1 MLSEQCPIFL
11 DNVAELCSAVPLKF
25 RQTRRGDIM
34 LVLHHNFNSCAL
46 ALLSIKKGTC
56 QICRKDSAVKML
68 LYHIAHSHRRHT
80 GYVEFILTSQA
91 CRPWGCRGCYFGRSV
106 NPISNKGGRLC
117 PPNNTGTPGFSDLP
131 TALLHNLLSC
141 QFPNFKSRWPVTC
154 RTKR

>member
-1 MLSEQCPIFL
+1 MLSEQYPIFL

-91 CRPWGCRGCYFGRSV
+91 CRPWGCRRCHFGRSV

-117 PPNNTGTPGFSDLP
+117 PPNNTGTPGFSYLP
-131 TALLHNLLSC
+131 MALLS
-141 QFPNFKSRWPVTC
+141 
-154 RTKR
+154 

>member
-1 MLSEQCPIFL
+1 MLSEQYPIFL
-11 DNVAELCSAVPLKF
+11 DNVAGLCSAVPLKF

-80 GYVEFILTSQA
+80 DYVEFILTSQA
-91 CRPWGCRGCYFGRSV
+91 CRPWGCRVCHFGRSV
-106 NPISNKGGRLC
+106 NPISNKGADYAR
-117 PPNNTGTPGFSDLP
+117 PHPQIFRPSDIPEVDAQVYLKGANIINP
-131 TALLHNLLSC
+131 
-141 QFPNFKSRWPVTC
+141 W
-154 RTKR
+154 